1 MNHSHISIPS
11 PRLLLVEDD
20 PRLRED
26 LDAHFRRRGFRVTV
40 CGDGSHGL
48 EAAGR
53 EAFDLVLL
61 DIMLPGLDGLA
72 LLESLRREQATPVML
87 MSALGAEQDRIS
99 GFTRGADDYLPKPF
113 SLAELDARTDALLRR
128 VRLDRLPSAQRR
140 DTRLVFDDQ
149 AQDVLHQGL
158 PAGLTPSEYRLL
170 ATLRE
175 HAGEAL
181 SKPFLPERA
190 APQLHA
196 PRPRSRRAR
205 LQPAAQTRRGRRP
218 SPADPGGT
226 RPGLPTGG
234 DGTPL
239 MRRHPLLWKLALL
252 QVGFCLLLT
261 WLIYTWGL
269 SVERST
275 YFLAPADRSYLA
287 DYARQAEDAWR
298 SEGAAGAERFR
309 KELSAKE
316 DTWVALVGPHLES
329 LGSTPLSAEESSH
342 LTFMRKLDWP
352 MSRRLQDE
360 LPYVSIEFPGHPEQ
374 GRLVIQ
380 LPERLLPGGLT
391 PWTHLVTHGIV
402 PTLLAAL
409 LGLLLYRHLVV
420 PLNRLRDRA
429 DALRADE
436 LESTPLAAPLAA
448 RRDELGELAQAL
460 EHMAERLRLSLA
472 QQRLLLRTLSHE
484 LRTPLARLRIAHDS
498 ELPPEQLRQRLDRE
512 IGDMQR
518 LLEDT
523 LDLAWMDTER
533 PQLPTEPVLALSV
546 WEALRDDACFES
558 GWDPAR
564 LPCRLG
570 VDCRVEV
577 HLDSLAQAMENLLRN
592 AIRHSPEDGTVS
604 LDGEREGDFWHL
616 RLQDQGPG
624 VAEDQLERIFLPY
637 QRLDD
642 SAGEGFGLGLAIARR
657 AIELQGG
664 RLWASNGKPGLCLH
678 LWLPAAA

>member
-1 MNHSHISIPS
+1 
-11 PRLLLVEDD
+11 
-20 PRLRED
+20 
-26 LDAHFRRRGFRVTV
+26 
-40 CGDGSHGL
+40 
-48 EAAGR
+48 
-53 EAFDLVLL
+53 
-61 DIMLPGLDGLA
+61 
-72 LLESLRREQATPVML
+72 
-87 MSALGAEQDRIS
+87 
-99 GFTRGADDYLPKPF
+99 
-113 SLAELDARTDALLRR
+113 
-128 VRLDRLPSAQRR
+128 
-140 DTRLVFDDQ
+140 
-149 AQDVLHQGL
+149 
-158 PAGLTPSEYRLL
+158 
-170 ATLRE
+170 
-175 HAGEAL
+175 
-181 SKPFLPERA
+181 
-190 APQLHA
+190 
-196 PRPRSRRAR
+196 
-205 LQPAAQTRRGRRP
+205 
-218 SPADPGGT
+218 
-226 RPGLPTGG
+226 
-234 DGTPL
+234 

-329 LGSTPLSAEESSH
+329 LGSTPLSTEESSH

-460 EHMAERLRLSLA
+460 EHMAARLRLSLA

-546 WEALRDDACFES
+546 WEALREDACFES

>member
-1 MNHSHISIPS
+1 MPDTRQNEIFTNVNHSHISNPS

-26 LDAHFRRRGFRVTV
+26 LDAHFRQRGFRVTV

-61 DIMLPGLDGLA
+61 DIMLPSLDGLA

-181 SKPFLPERA
+181 SKPFLYRSV
-190 APQLHA
+190 LHRSYA

-205 LQPAAQTRRGRRP
+205 LQPAAQARRGRRP
-218 SPADPGGT
+218 SPADPGGA
-226 RPGLPTGG
+226 RPGLPAGG

-261 WLIYTWGL
+261 WLITWGL
-269 SVERST
+269 SV
-275 YFLAPADRSYLA
+275 
-287 DYARQAEDAWR
+287 
-298 SEGAAGAERFR
+298 GAAPTSSPRPTATTWRITRGRRRMPGAERR
-309 KELSAKE
+309 RGRRTLPQGTVGEGRYLGGAGRTAPGKPRQHAAKRRGVE
-316 DTWVALVGPHLES
+316 PPDLHAQARLADEPAPAGRTAVRQHRVPRTSRAGPA
-329 LGSTPLSAEESSH
+329 GNPVTGAPAA
-342 LTFMRKLDWP
+342 
-352 MSRRLQDE
+352 RRTD
-360 LPYVSIEFPGHPEQ
+360 
-374 GRLVIQ
+374 
-380 LPERLLPGGLT
+380 

-472 QQRLLLRTLSHE
+472 QQRLLRAPCPTNCA
-484 LRTPLARLRIAHDS
+484 RRWRLRIAHDS

-546 WEALRDDACFES
+546 WESA
-558 GWDPAR
+558 AR
-564 LPCRLG
+564 
-570 VDCRVEV
+570 
-577 HLDSLAQAMENLLRN
+577 
-592 AIRHSPEDGTVS
+592 
-604 LDGEREGDFWHL
+604 
-616 RLQDQGPG
+616 
-624 VAEDQLERIFLPY
+624 
-637 QRLDD
+637 
-642 SAGEGFGLGLAIARR
+642 
-657 AIELQGG
+657 
-664 RLWASNGKPGLCLH
+664 
-678 LWLPAAA
+678 